1 MAHLV
6 KLSDY
11 VSRYQIDL
19 NHYSSQFTR
28 MKKERWY
35 YIKAEWEQAQNRLEE
50 IEPDEAPQQKL
61 LNKWLQHPIWNSIKS
76 WKIKEAPFLEKDDF
90 RSLDD
95 SLQKKRQEYLNSV
108 FESQI
113 TWASSS
119 LGERSNLDEGF
130 FQDKWLKQFC
140 IDIPENYFLFY
151 EPIFYLKNAEIEF
164 EILLISPTEI
174 LCLTILNG
182 EDLSVFEAS
191 SERFWIEYI
200 HKKRKKRL
208 SPLLELTRME
218 KIVQQIIKQKN
229 LHTEIRKVVLSP
241 NSIIDNKL
249 KGSKVEF
256 VDKRNFKL
264 WKEKLIKHPS
274 PLKKSQ
280 FQITSTLLSY
290 CQTKVMEDGEEVE
303 EITETE
309 K

>member
-200 HKKRKKRL
+200 HKKEKKA
-208 SPLLELTRME
+208 
-218 KIVQQIIKQKN
+218 
-229 LHTEIRKVVLSP
+229 
-241 NSIIDNKL
+241 
-249 KGSKVEF
+249 
-256 VDKRNFKL
+256 
-264 WKEKLIKHPS
+264 
-274 PLKKSQ
+274 
-280 FQITSTLLSY
+280 
-290 CQTKVMEDGEEVE
+290 
-303 EITETE
+303 
-309 K
+309 